1 MLNALISV
9 LVPALFFGAV
19 AASVWYLDTRLRRL
33 LGYTSRRRTRAGCAL
48 SLVALLGVTGATA
61 TSANAL
67 LGWVYVAGGYVFTFY
82 LFLLFALLGLHLLQ
96 LRWQLSGPRSAA
108 TVFAVASFATLWG
121 ALQANGFIVR
131 EQVIQVSGLKQPVAV
146 MHISDVHLGHH
157 RGREHLQ
164 EIVDATNRRT
174 PDLVAITGDLVD
186 ANVAITAG
194 FLAPLSK
201 LAAPAFFVGGNHENS
216 TNAPLAAQLVAQQG
230 VRVLHNERVESR
242 GLQLVG
248 LDYMNAD
255 EEAVDLHP
263 SADPRTIKATLQ
275 TLALALTPGTPS
287 VLLHHSPVG
296 AAYAEA
302 AGFDLMLSGH
312 THGGQFF
319 PSTLLAGLIFPFND
333 GLYRQGR
340 LQVFV
345 TAGAG
350 TFLQRFRLGSRNEI
364 VLLHLVPAD
373 ALAAP

>member
-1 MLNALISV
+1 MTLNALPSV

-19 AASVWYLDTRLRRL
+19 VASVWYVDARLRRL
-33 LGYTSRRRTRAGCAL
+33 LGYTSRRETRAGCAVL
-48 SLVALLGVTGATA
+48 LVALLGATGATA
-61 TSANAL
+61 TSANAS

-82 LFLLFALLGLHLLQ
+82 LFLLLALLALHLLQ
-96 LRWQLSGPRSAA
+96 LKWQLSRSRSAA
-108 TVFAVASFATLWG
+108 MVFAVASAATLWG
-121 ALQANGFIVR
+121 ALQANSFVVR
-131 EQVIQVSGLKQPVAV
+131 EQVIQVSGLKQAVAV

-157 RGREHLQ
+157 RGREYLQ
-164 EIVDATNRRT
+164 QIVDATNQRK

-186 ANVAITAG
+186 ADVAITAET
-194 FLAPLSK
+194 LAPLSK
-201 LAAPAFFVGGNHENS
+201 LAAPAFFVGGNHENYA
-216 TNAPLAAQLVAQQG
+216 NAPLALQLVAQQG

-275 TLALALTPGTPS
+275 GLALAPGIPA
-287 VLLHHSPVG
+287 VLLHHSPTG

-319 PSTLLAGLIFPFND
+319 PGTLLAPLIFPFNH
-333 GLYRQGR
+333 GLYRQGK

-350 TFLQRFRLGSRNEI
+350 TFLQRFRLGSSNEI
-364 VLLHLVPAD
+364 VLLRLAPAGP
-373 ALAAP
+373 LATR

>member
-1 MLNALISV
+1 MLNALLSV
-9 LVPALFFGAV
+9 LIPVLFFGAA
-19 AASVWYLDTRLRRL
+19 AASVWYVDARLRRL
-33 LGYTSRRRTRAGCAL
+33 LGYTSRRRTRAGCAVL
-48 SLVALLGVTGATA
+48 LVALLGATGATA
-61 TSANAL
+61 TSANVS

-82 LFLLFALLGLHLLQ
+82 LFLLLALLALHLAQ
-96 LRWQLSGPRSAA
+96 LKWQLSGPRGAKM
-108 TVFAVASFATLWG
+108 VFAVASAATLWG
-121 ALQANGFIVR
+121 ALQANSFVVR
-131 EQVIQVSGLKQPVAV
+131 EQVIQISGLKQPVAV
-146 MHISDVHLGHH
+146 MHVSDVHLGHH
-157 RGREHLQ
+157 RGREYLQ
-164 EIVDATNRRT
+164 QIVDATNRRT

-201 LAAPAFFVGGNHENS
+201 LAAPAFFVGGNHENY

-275 TLALALTPGTPS
+275 NLALAPGIPS

-296 AAYAEA
+296 VAYADA

-319 PSTLLAGLIFPFND
+319 PSTLLAAMIFPFNH
-333 GLYRQGR
+333 GLYRQGK

-350 TFLQRFRLGSRNEI
+350 TFLQRFRLGSSNEI
-364 VLLHLVPAD
+364 VLLRLVPAD
-373 ALAAP
+373 SLGAR

>member
-1 MLNALISV
+1 MLNALLSV

-19 AASVWYLDTRLRRL
+19 AASVWYVDARLRRL
-33 LGYTSRRRTRAGCAL
+33 LGYTSRRRTRAGCAVL
-48 SLVALLGVTGATA
+48 LVALLGATGATA
-61 TSANAL
+61 TSANAS

-82 LFLLFALLGLHLLQ
+82 LFLLLALLALHLLQ
-96 LRWQLSGPRSAA
+96 LKWQLSGPRSAA
-108 TVFAVASFATLWG
+108 MVFAVASAATLWG
-121 ALQANGFIVR
+121 ALQANSFVVR

-146 MHISDVHLGHH
+146 MHVSDVHLGHH
-157 RGREHLQ
+157 RGREYLQ
-164 EIVDATNRRT
+164 QIVDATNQRT

-186 ANVAITAG
+186 AHVAITAEV
-194 FLAPLSK
+194 LAPLSK
-201 LAAPAFFVGGNHENS
+201 LAAPAFFVGGNHENY
-216 TNAPLAAQLVAQQG
+216 TNAPLTFQLVAQQG
-230 VRVLHNERVESR
+230 VHVLHNERVESH

-275 TLALALTPGTPS
+275 NLALAPGIPS

-296 AAYAEA
+296 VAYAEA

-319 PSTLLAGLIFPFND
+319 PNTLLAALIFPFND
-333 GLYRQGR
+333 GLYRQGK

-350 TFLQRFRLGSRNEI
+350 TFLQRFRLGSSNEI
-364 VLLHLVPAD
+364 VLLRLVPAD
-373 ALAAP
+373 SLATP